1 MVSDAIMVT
10 AASAGIASALVAG
23 VFLAFSDFIMRSL
36 SAAEP
41 AAGIEAM
48 QQINRKVYR
57 SLFLVLLMGLAP
69 VSLALAIAAFWVGYV
84 PAAVWLSTAAG
95 VYLFGVIAVTMAG
108 NVPMNKRLD
117 QMRLQDTEAG
127 TYWREY
133 GLRWTRLNHLR
144 TLASALAAG
153 LFLAGGASFLTA

>member
-1 MVSDAIMVT
+1 MVSDIIMVS

-69 VSLALAIAAFWVGYV
+69 VSLALAVAAFWVGYG
-84 PAAVWLSTAAG
+84 PAAVWLSAG
-95 VYLFGVIAVTMAG
+95 AVVYLFGVIAVTMAG

-117 QMRLQDTEAG
+117 RMRLPDAG
-127 TYWREY
+127 AGAYWQEY

-153 LFLAGGASFLTA
+153 LFLAGGASFLIA

>member
-1 MVSDAIMVT
+1 MVS
-10 AASAGIASALVAG
+10 AAFAGIASALVAG

-36 SAAEP
+36 TVAEP

-69 VSLALAIAAFWVGYV
+69 VSLVLAIAAFWAGNG
-84 PAAVWLSTAAG
+84 PAAVWLSAGAG
-95 VYLFGVIAVTMAG
+95 VYLLGVIAVTMAG

-117 QMRLQDTEAG
+117 RLRLPDAG
-127 TYWREY
+127 AANYWREY
-133 GLRWTRLNHLR
+133 GVRWTRLNHLR

-153 LFLAGGASFLTA
+153 LFLIGGAAALAA